1 MWVVITSIFQEGQG
15 VDIFLNYLVGVKT
28 TQAASEAKRDGT
40 LFIP

>member
-1 MWVVITSIFQEGQG
+1 VGGYYFHFSRGAR